1 MTNVIAVLD
10 FPYRIRL
17 RGVTLT
23 IVVPL
28 PDGKEMTLLESDV
41 PIREV
46 VTTDPEKAKALEN
59 DVRAKI
65 LDMLAEEEMTIEG
78 IHEELQRRG
87 EDKAETTVR
96 HHVNVLKDAEM
107 IEIARLEE
115 AGGGTRK
122 YYKSNT
128 RVFSYDL
135 PEDSEETLAGAQ
147 ATATEELESLIETLY
162 AEHGDQIEAVA
173 REMKPC
179 EYCETQHY
187 EEFVLRE
194 LLNRALID
202 LSETGVLDDVF
213 TESD

>member
-1 MTNVIAVLD
+1 MA
-10 FPYRIRL
+10 
-17 RGVTLT
+17 
-23 IVVPL
+23 
-28 PDGKEMTLLESDV
+28 LLESDV

-107 IEIARLEE
+107 VEIARLEE

-122 YYKSNT
+122 YYRSNT
-128 RVFSYDL
+128 RVFSYEL
-135 PEDSEETLAGAQ
+135 PEGSDERLTSAQ
-147 ATATEELESLIETLY
+147 AATTAELADLIETLY
-162 AEHGDQIEAVA
+162 DDHGDDIEAVA
-173 REMKPC
+173 RDMTPC
-179 EYCETQHY
+179 SYCETQHY
-187 EEFVLRE
+187 EEFIVRE
-194 LLNRALID
+194 LLNRSLIELGD
-202 LSETGVLDDVF
+202 AGRLEDILSG
-213 TESD
+213 

>member
-1 MTNVIAVLD
+1 MA
-10 FPYRIRL
+10 
-17 RGVTLT
+17 
-23 IVVPL
+23 
-28 PDGKEMTLLESDV
+28 LLESDV

-65 LDMLAEEEMTIEG
+65 LDMLAAETMTIEE
-78 IHEELQRRG
+78 IHDELHRRG
-87 EDKAETTVR
+87 EEKAETTVR
-96 HHVNVLKDAEM
+96 HHVNVLKDAGM
-107 IEIARLEE
+107 VEIARLEE

-135 PEDSEETLAGAQ
+135 PERSADRLASAQET
-147 ATATEELESLIETLY
+147 TNEELAALIETL
-162 AEHGDQIEAVA
+162 AEMHGDEIEAVA
-173 REMKPC
+173 TEMKPC

-187 EEFVLRE
+187 EEFVIRE

-202 LSETGVLDDVF
+202 LGETGELDDLLS
-213 TESD
+213 TAE

>member
-1 MTNVIAVLD
+1 MV
-10 FPYRIRL
+10 
-17 RGVTLT
+17 
-23 IVVPL
+23 
-28 PDGKEMTLLESDV
+28 LLESDV

-65 LDMLAEEEMTIEG
+65 LDMLATEEMTIEE
-78 IHEELQRRG
+78 IHDELHRRG
-87 EDKAETTVR
+87 EEKAETTVR
-96 HHVNVLKDAEM
+96 HHVNVLKDAGM
-107 IEIARLEE
+107 VEIARLEE

-135 PEDSEETLAGAQ
+135 PESSGEQLAPAQ
-147 ATATEELESLIETLY
+147 DTTREELAALIETL
-162 AEHGDQIEAVA
+162 AEQHGDEIEAVA
-173 REMKPC
+173 KEMKPC

-187 EEFVLRE
+187 EEFVVRE

-202 LSETGVLDDVF
+202 LGETGELDDLLS
-213 TESD
+213 TAE

>member
-1 MTNVIAVLD
+1 MV
-10 FPYRIRL
+10 
-17 RGVTLT
+17 
-23 IVVPL
+23 
-28 PDGKEMTLLESDV
+28 LLESDV

-65 LDMLAEEEMTIEG
+65 LDMLAAEEMMIEE
-78 IHEELQRRG
+78 IHDELHRRG
-87 EDKAETTVR
+87 EEKAETTVR
-96 HHVNVLKDAEM
+96 HHVNVLKDADM
-107 IEIARLEE
+107 VEIARLEE

-135 PEDSEETLAGAQ
+135 PTSSADRLTSAQET
-147 ATATEELESLIETLY
+147 TIEELAALIETL
-162 AEHGDQIEAVA
+162 AEQHGDEIEAVA
-173 REMKPC
+173 QEMKPC

-187 EEFVLRE
+187 EEFVVRE

-202 LSETGVLDDVF
+202 LGETGEMDDLLS
-213 TESD
+213 TAK

>member
-1 MTNVIAVLD
+1 MA
-10 FPYRIRL
+10 
-17 RGVTLT
+17 
-23 IVVPL
+23 
-28 PDGKEMTLLESDV
+28 LLESDV
-41 PIREV
+41 PIRKV

-65 LDMLAEEEMTIEG
+65 LDMLAEAEMTIEG
-78 IHEELQRRG
+78 IHAELQRRG

-107 IEIARLEE
+107 VEISRLEE

-135 PEDSEETLAGAQ
+135 PEDSEESLAPAQ
-147 ATATEELESLIETLY
+147 ETATEELESLVETLY
-162 AEHGDQIEAVA
+162 AEHGDEIEAVA
-173 REMKPC
+173 REMQPC
-179 EYCETQHY
+179 EYCEPQHY

-213 TESD
+213 SGGD

>member
-1 MTNVIAVLD
+1 MA
-10 FPYRIRL
+10 
-17 RGVTLT
+17 
-23 IVVPL
+23 
-28 PDGKEMTLLESDV
+28 LLESDV

-65 LDMLAEEEMTIEG
+65 LDMLATEEMTIEG
-78 IHEELQRRG
+78 IHDELHRRG
-87 EDKAETTVR
+87 EEKAETTVR
-96 HHVNVLKDAEM
+96 HHVNVLKEAGM
-107 IEIARLEE
+107 VEIARLEE

-135 PEDSEETLAGAQ
+135 PESSGEQLASAQ
-147 ATATEELESLIETLY
+147 DTTREELAALIETL
-162 AEHGDQIEAVA
+162 AEQHGDEIEAVA

-179 EYCETQHY
+179 EYCQTQHY
-187 EEFVLRE
+187 EEFVVRE

-202 LSETGVLDDVF
+202 LGETGELDDLLS
-213 TESD
+213 TAE

>member
-1 MTNVIAVLD
+1 MA
-10 FPYRIRL
+10 
-17 RGVTLT
+17 
-23 IVVPL
+23 
-28 PDGKEMTLLESDV
+28 LLESDV

-87 EDKAETTVR
+87 EEKAETTVR

-107 IEIARLEE
+107 VEIARLEE

-135 PEDSEETLAGAQ
+135 PEEADEALEGVQ
-147 ATATEELESLIETLY
+147 ATANEELESLVETLY
-162 AEHGDQIEAVA
+162 AEHGDDIEAVA
-173 REMKPC
+173 REMRPC

-194 LLNRALID
+194 LLNRSLLD
-202 LSETGVLDDVF
+202 LGESGRLDDL
-213 TESD
+213 EC

>member
-1 MTNVIAVLD
+1 VALLLLSSSAYVFTRMA
-10 FPYRIRL
+10 
-17 RGVTLT
+17 
-23 IVVPL
+23 
-28 PDGKEMTLLESDV
+28 LLESDV

-65 LDMLAEEEMTIEG
+65 LDMLAAEEMTIEE
-78 IHEELQRRG
+78 IHDELHRRG
-87 EDKAETTVR
+87 EEKAETTVR
-96 HHVNVLKDAEM
+96 HHVNVLKDAGM
-107 IEIARLEE
+107 VEIARLEE

-135 PEDSEETLAGAQ
+135 SASSTDQLASAQETTREELSGLIKTLAEQ
-147 ATATEELESLIETLY
+147 
-162 AEHGDQIEAVA
+162 HGDEIESVA
-173 REMKPC
+173 KEMKPC

-187 EEFVLRE
+187 EEFVVRE

-202 LSETGVLDDVF
+202 LGETGELDDLLS
-213 TESD
+213 TAE